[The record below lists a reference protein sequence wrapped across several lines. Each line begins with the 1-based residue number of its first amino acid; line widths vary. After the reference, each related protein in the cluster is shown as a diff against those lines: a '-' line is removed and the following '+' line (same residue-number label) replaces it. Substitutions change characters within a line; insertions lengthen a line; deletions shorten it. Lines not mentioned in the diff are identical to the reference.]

1 MAFYSPVPHS
11 FWAETEGWSDAQQKL
26 ALYLLTSPHRSM
38 EGLYN
43 LSIGY
48 AAEDM
53 GWSEAKTKRTMKE
66 VAATGFVEYDWSAR
80 VVLLP
85 KALEHYQP
93 RTKNQ
98 IKGAL
103 AWLLK
108 VRDTPLK
115 KRFVAVAHEY
125 GAEKLLHA
133 LSHGHEHGHS
143 EGVGDESA

>member
-26 ALYLLTSPHRSM
+26 ALYLLTSPHRNM

-66 VAATGFVEYDWSAR
+66 VGLHGAAR
-80 VVLLP
+80 
-85 KALEHYQP
+85 
-93 RTKNQ
+93 
-98 IKGAL
+98 
-103 AWLLK
+103 
-108 VRDTPLK
+108 
-115 KRFVAVAHEY
+115 
-125 GAEKLLHA
+125 
-133 LSHGHEHGHS
+133 
-143 EGVGDESA
+143 